1 MIGWHAKCIVD
12 ILRSAR
18 QVDEAKAHMPIKYRV
33 YREKQLL
40 SAILTGNVSS
50 LEMLNYL
57 RKIRS
62 EPDSDKLDRLVTFE
76 DIKDFMSGQQIGNVA
91 IYENKLFPQTGN
103 RIALVA
109 SSDAEYGLSRQYQL
123 YRDHPPDKLKVFRD
137 FKEATEW
144 LGQEGYTQEDQQ
156 AEDELWT
163 CIAQ

>member
-1 MIGWHAKCIVD
+1 
-12 ILRSAR
+12 
-18 QVDEAKAHMPIKYRV
+18 MPIKYRV

-40 SAILTGNVSS
+40 SAILSGDVSS
-50 LEMLNYL
+50 VEMLSYL

-62 EPDSDKLDRLVTFE
+62 EPNSDNLDRLVTFE
-76 DIKDFMSGQQIGNVA
+76 DIKDFMTGEQIGNVA
-91 IYENKLFPQTGN
+91 IYENRLFPQMGN

-137 FKEATEW
+137 MKEATDW
-144 LGQEGYTQEDQQ
+144 LGQEGYCEQDQQ
-156 AEDELWT
+156 AEEEEWT